1 MNGGFKG
8 MKRVPK
14 PVFFIVALL
23 ILAFTFTSVFGIS
36 YYNGDNKNTV
46 FKGIGDIR
54 WGIDI
59 RGGVEA
65 TFKPADGY
73 DATDEQLESAKSII
87 ELRMV
92 SQGITDYELYA
103 DKGSDRIIVRFPWK
117 SDDTEHNAVEAINE
131 ISSTAQLTFRPGKEY
146 ETTDVDSNGEYVYK
160 TPKGDTEQI
169 LMDGSSVKSAEAQ
182 VYQDN
187 NGEAQYVV
195 SLELTDDGAK
205 TFEEITTTYLNKT
218 VSIWMD
224 DIMLSAPTVQ
234 ATISNGKAQISGS
247 FTADE
252 ATALAN
258 KINAGAL
265 PFQLE
270 TANYGQVSPTLGEN
284 SLTAMAV
291 AGVIAMII
299 ISIIMIVF
307 YRLPGL
313 IAVISLCGQ
322 MGLTI
327 AAVSGFFTT
336 IPSFTMTLPG
346 IAGMI
351 LSIGMGVDCNVITAE
366 RIKEELRTG
375 RTLDGALEKGTK
387 NSLSAI
393 IDGNMTVVIVSIIL
407 MLVFGPAN
415 VLSIIFGES
424 TTGTIYAFGYT
435 LLIGVIS
442 NFIMGIFL
450 TRLMLRSVSGFKF
463 VRHKW
468 LFGGAKNDK

>member
-195 SLELTDDGAK
+195 SLELTDDGAR
-205 TFEEITTTYLNKT
+205 TFEEITTTYLKQT